1 MKRFAILVCL
11 LTAFVTVYSQKS
23 IGNWEGNIEMGNISL
38 PIEFHFYLDS
48 TGFVAGKWASPKQNA
63 RNLSFSHI
71 EQKEDSLLLEMS
83 SFNSS
88 YKGEFINADSLSGFW
103 MQNGAKLPLNFK
115 RTAINSAASQ
125 KEKIYPNEKEISI
138 TSAAGT
144 PLSGTLLSKNNEQ
157 KIALIIAGSGPTDRN
172 GNNPLGVDADSY
184 KLLARA
190 LDSQNIASFRF
201 DKRGIAKSSIPN
213 LDEKEIVFED
223 FIKDAEKI
231 FDFLHDSLG
240 FKHVYVIG
248 HSEGSLVGMVAAEKK
263 NADGF
268 VSVAGAGRPID
279 VVINEQ
285 LAGADDSVK
294 TKAAYIFSQLK
305 MGKEVDQKH
314 VPGPLL
320 SVFRESIQPY
330 MMSWLKYDP
339 QKEIAKLK
347 CPVLILQGSCDA
359 QVSVKDAEL
368 LHSANKKSSLKI
380 IPSMSH
386 TLKDAGKNC
395 EQQQK
400 TYSDNKIPLDPTFVE
415 SISNFIEK
423 N

>member
-1 MKRFAILVCL
+1 MKRLTILFCL
-11 LTAFVTVYSQKS
+11 LTTFVTAFSQKA

-48 TGFVAGKWASPKQNA
+48 SGNVSGKWASPKQNA
-63 RNLSFSHI
+63 RNLSFSQI
-71 EQKEDSLLLEMS
+71 EQKEDSLLLEMKA
-83 SFNSS
+83 FNSS
-88 YKGEFINADSLSGFW
+88 YQGRFINADSIAGYW
-103 MQNGAKLPLNFK
+103 MQNGAKLPLNVK

-125 KEKIYPNEKEISI
+125 KEKTYPNEKEISI
-138 TSAAGT
+138 TSAGGT
-144 PLSGTLLSKNNEQ
+144 RLFGTLLSKNNEQ

-172 GNNPLGVDADSY
+172 GNNPLGVEANSY
-184 KLLARA
+184 KMLARA
-190 LDSQNIASFRF
+190 LDSQNIASFRY
-201 DKRGIAKSSIPN
+201 DKRGIAKSTISN
-213 LDEKEIVFED
+213 FNEKEIVFED

-231 FDFLHDSLG
+231 IDFLRDSLG
-240 FKHVYVIG
+240 FKEVFVIG

-263 NADGF
+263 KVDGF

-285 LAGADDSVK
+285 LAGASDSIK
-294 TKAAYIFSQLK
+294 SKAKFILSHLK
-305 MGKEVDQKH
+305 EGKEVDQKM
-314 VPGPLL
+314 VPPALL

-330 MMSWLKYDP
+330 MISWIKYSP

-347 CPVLILQGSCDA
+347 CPVLILQGSCDV
-359 QVSVKDAEL
+359 QVSVEDAKL
-368 LHSANKKSSLKI
+368 LHAANKKSSLKI

-386 TLKDAGKNC
+386 TLKDAGKTC
-395 EQQQK
+395 EKQQQ
-400 TYSDNKIPLDPTFVE
+400 TYSDDKMPLDPLFVE